1 MRWSEK
7 GGRGKREERK
17 QLTGKNRSCSLYSP
31 TSCSVIGV
39 GSGASSGE
47 GTTSGA
53 VSLSRGMMGCSSV
66 VDMLSAVSN
75 F

>member
-1 MRWSEK
+1 MRWSGK
-7 GGRGKREERK
+7 GGRGERRK
-17 QLTGKNRSCSLYSP
+17 ETLTGRNRSCSLYSP

-39 GSGASSGE
+39 GSGASSAE

-53 VSLSRGMMGCSSV
+53 VSLSRGMMGCRSV
-66 VDMLSAVSN
+66 VDMLSAVFN